1 MEHLSGVLLGSS
13 PNMWPYL
20 FLFFVSAFLAA
31 LKLRAMPTPM
41 PGRRIPVTWRNVFV
55 LLVLMIG
62 LRHEVGGDWQ
72 HYLDNIEWASGE
84 TFSDSFAGG
93 RDPADGILNWIA
105 AQSGLGAYLL
115 NSVYA
120 IFFSMGLVAFCRS
133 QPRPWLALTVAVP
146 YLITVVAMGYSR
158 QGAAIG
164 LAMMGLVALENKRVM
179 KFLLLIILAAMFH
192 RSAVVLIPL
201 AILADSRRRIS
212 TLFWVVV
219 TVAVL
224 FYLLLQEHIET
235 FISGYIDAAYESSGA
250 SIRIAMNAVPAL
262 LLLLARKR
270 FGLLSSQSSFWTW
283 MAWGALAFVAILY
296 VSPSSTAVDR
306 LALYW
311 IPLQLFVWSRFPDA
325 MGRPGA
331 RNAFWVY
338 AVILYSAT
346 VYVVWLFFAV
356 HSEYWIPYKF
366 YPMVWL
372 WQ

>member
-1 MEHLSGVLLGSS
+1 MLKSS
-13 PNMWPYL
+13 PSMWPYWIL
-20 FLFFVSAFLAA
+20 FLAPAFLA
-31 LKLRAMPTPM
+31 LNKLRAVSSPLPGSRTPAL
-41 PGRRIPVTWRNVFV
+41 WRNVFV

-72 HYLDNIEWASGE
+72 HYLNHIEWVSGE
-84 TFSDSFAGG
+84 ALSDAFAGG
-93 RDPADGILNWIA
+93 RDPADGILYWMA
-105 AQSGLGAYLL
+105 AKSGLGAYLL

-120 IFFSMGLVAFCRS
+120 IFFSLGLVAFCRS

-179 KFLLLIILAAMFH
+179 KFLLLIILAALFH

-201 AILADSRRRIS
+201 AILADSRRRIF

-219 TVAVL
+219 TVSML

-235 FISGYIDAAYESSGA
+235 FISGYIDAEYESSGA

-283 MAWGALAFVAILY
+283 MAWGALAFVALLY

-331 RNAFWVY
+331 KNAFWVY
-338 AVILYSAT
+338 AVIAYSAA
-346 VYVVWLFFAV
+346 VYFVWLFFAV
-356 HSEYWIPYKF
+356 HNAYWIPYKF
-366 YPMVWL
+366 YPLVWL